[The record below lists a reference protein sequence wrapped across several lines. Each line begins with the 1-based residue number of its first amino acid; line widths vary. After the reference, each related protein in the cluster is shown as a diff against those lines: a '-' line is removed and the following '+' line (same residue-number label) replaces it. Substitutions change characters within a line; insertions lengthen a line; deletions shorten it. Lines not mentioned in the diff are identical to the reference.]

1 MVAHSSREVIGMAKF
16 TFFKELRIGH
26 FRFALEE
33 VGYGHLPT
41 LQKKS
46 RSQEVDVVSNS
57 YVLLI
62 EEMEVT
68 TFIFPWNR

>member
-1 MVAHSSREVIGMAKF
+1 MVAPSSREVIGMATF

-41 LQKKS
+41 LQKRS
-46 RSQEVDVVSNS
+46 GSQEVDLVSN
-57 YVLLI
+57 
-62 EEMEVT
+62 
-68 TFIFPWNR
+68 